1 MASLPTDYDALAAQF
16 RPVFH
21 RIAQDTAHRDHHR
34 ILAHEPIAWLREL
47 RFGALRVPRE
57 FGGFGVSIEHLV
69 ELLIELAEADSN
81 LPQALRSHFGF
92 VERLQVEV
100 EAEHRPVWLR
110 RVGEGAIFGNATMER
125 GDNTLGEMATTLT
138 RVADGWRL
146 NGEKFYSTGSLY
158 ADWLQVAARRDEP
171 VPPNHQSFAIVA
183 ADTPGVELVDDW
195 TGFGQRAS
203 ASGTTRFHDVHVPAD
218 QVFSYA
224 RNAATPMTAFYQI
237 THLATLAGIARAIV
251 RDVVTF
257 VQRRKRVYSHGAGDS
272 AAQDPL
278 VQQVVGQLSAAAFTA
293 TALAR
298 AVAGR
303 LGEADRARLRDGSS
317 SDALLQQLEL
327 ETSQA
332 QIAVADAVLGA
343 ATKLFDVGGASA
355 LLEDL
360 RLDRHWRNARTLA
373 SHNPTIYKARLV
385 GDNAINGTPP
395 SFYWAV
401 GAKKPAGT
409 AA

>member
-1 MASLPTDYDALAAQF
+1 MSQDSPEYSALAAHF
-16 RPVFH
+16 RPVFD
-21 RIAQDTAHRDHHR
+21 RIARGAAERDNAR
-34 ILAHEPIAWLREL
+34 ILAHEPVAWLREA

-57 FGGFGVSIEHLV
+57 AGGFGATVEQWF

-81 LPQALRSHFGF
+81 LPQILRSHFGF
-92 VERLQVEV
+92 VERLYVEMD
-100 EAEHRPVWLR
+100 AEHRPRWLR
-110 RVGEGAIFGNATMER
+110 VVADGAIFGNAIMER
-125 GDNTLGEMATTLT
+125 ADNTLGELSTVLT
-138 RVADGWRL
+138 RADDGWRL

-158 ADWLQVAARRDEP
+158 ADWIQVAARRDP
-171 VPPNHQSFAIVA
+171 PALPNHQSFAIVA
-183 ADTPGVELVDDW
+183 AAAPGVELLDDW

-203 ASGTTRFHDVHVPAD
+203 ASGTTRFHDVHVPVD

-224 RNAATPMTAFYQI
+224 RNAATPMTAVFQL

-251 RDVVTF
+251 RDTTAF
-257 VQRRKRVYSHGAGDS
+257 VRARKRVYSHGAGDS
-272 AAQDPL
+272 AATDPL
-278 VQQVVGQLSAAAFTA
+278 VQHVVGHLAAVSFSA
-293 TALAR
+293 TAIVR
-298 AVAGR
+298 AVAR
-303 LGEADRARLRDGSS
+303 SLGEADRARARDGRV
-317 SDALLQQLEL
+317 DEALLQRVEL

-332 QIAVADAVLGA
+332 QIVLADLVLGA

-355 LLEDL
+355 LLEDV

-385 GDNAINGTPP
+385 GDHALNGTAP

-401 GAKKPAGT
+401 GEKKPV